1 MLVDRSARVWAM
13 RRDDA
18 VAAQAL
24 ELRTVRDKSGQPM
37 AIMAGERLEGSDF
50 ARVIDGVAVIPVK
63 GPLMRSFSFWA
74 WSYEEILRDVRLAQD
89 DPGVTAIVLDIDSPG
104 GIAAGCEDAVSAI
117 RESGAKPIT
126 AFVGG
131 MAASAAYWIATS
143 AEKIVAGSGA
153 IVGSVGAV
161 IEYVDMEPYFEKIGA
176 RIVRVVSEQSPNK
189 RLDPDSDAG
198 KAELQA
204 LVDATC
210 AGFVATVAKNRNVSV
225 ETVIAEFGQGLVF
238 DGAEAIRRGMAD
250 GRSTLEDLIAG
261 LARVSGMSR
270 SEAARILADDTGEP
284 LAVTLAALQFDGK
297 AARNLIGATVPKAQR
312 VATRLFEDME
322 ALGSGS
328 AGRLFQALCGRP
340 ADETAR
346 RAPLASQ
353 VTHGNRPGQQASRR
367 AGATPMRRHSD
378 LAASPRAS

>member
-1 MLVDRSARVWAM
+1 MATALPDRTLAKLFWTGDRDARE
-13 RRDDA
+13 A
-18 VAAQAL
+18 VMTVVSRKAPAAIKTIPHQ
-24 ELRTVRDKSGQPM
+24 
-37 AIMAGERLEGSDF
+37 F
-50 ARVIDGVAVIPVK
+50 GV
-63 GPLMRSFSFWA
+63 L
-74 WSYEEILRDVRLAQD
+74 
-89 DPGVTAIVLDIDSPG
+89 
-104 GIAAGCEDAVSAI
+104 
-117 RESGAKPIT
+117 AKP
-126 AFVGG
+126 VC
-131 MAASAAYWIATS
+131 
-143 AEKIVAGSGA
+143 
-153 IVGSVGAV
+153 
-161 IEYVDMEPYFEKIGA
+161 D
-176 RIVRVVSEQSPNK
+176 
-189 RLDPDSDAG
+189 
-198 KAELQA
+198 
-204 LVDATC
+204 
-210 AGFVATVAKNRNVSV
+210 
-225 ETVIAEFGQGLVF
+225 GLVQL
-238 DGAEAIRRGMAD
+238 ANS
-250 GRSTLEDLIAG
+250 GRAEDLIAG

>member
-1 MLVDRSARVWAM
+1 MMPQSHTSPATAGRQRAKTGNARADTLLGLTEDFVADPTGSTRPEIRHYPAIALAMLPYVDLETRVRVASM
-13 RRDDA
+13 LAEHDHLPHNLAFALADDA
-18 VAAQAL
+18 IEVAAPILEHTDALGEGDMVRIISANPVSHAMAIARREALPATVIDALLARGHCDIDRLLERKHGKTMQKDQAERL
-24 ELRTVRDKSGQPM
+24 ERRTVRTETASSPKKTHAGPPRM
-37 AIMAGERLEGSDF
+37 ATALPDRTLAKLFWTGDRD
-50 ARVIDGVAVIPVK
+50 AREAVMTVVSRKAPAAIKTIPHQFGV
-63 GPLMRSFSFWA
+63 L
-74 WSYEEILRDVRLAQD
+74 
-89 DPGVTAIVLDIDSPG
+89 
-104 GIAAGCEDAVSAI
+104 
-117 RESGAKPIT
+117 AKP
-126 AFVGG
+126 VC
-131 MAASAAYWIATS
+131 
-143 AEKIVAGSGA
+143 
-153 IVGSVGAV
+153 
-161 IEYVDMEPYFEKIGA
+161 D
-176 RIVRVVSEQSPNK
+176 
-189 RLDPDSDAG
+189 
-198 KAELQA
+198 
-204 LVDATC
+204 
-210 AGFVATVAKNRNVSV
+210 
-225 ETVIAEFGQGLVF
+225 GLVQL
-238 DGAEAIRRGMAD
+238 ANS
-250 GRSTLEDLIAG
+250 GRAEDLIAG